1 MYKHIGS
8 RALLLMAQNFCA
20 QGDKYQAGYILQNVL
35 DSTPY
40 EDIKAEA
47 RALKDFMDSQEKT
60 AGEKSTENL
69 TE

>member
-1 MYKHIGS
+1 
-8 RALLLMAQNFCA
+8 MAQNFCA
-20 QGDKYQAGYILQNVL
+20 QGDRYQAGYILQNVL

-47 RALKDFMDSQEKT
+47 RVLKDFMDSQEKT